1 MTGLTPLQ
9 RYLLNPAAATH
20 ALLHQVLDAV
30 RGAAPFG
37 VAVLTA
43 SIAAVLAWKSL
54 KQWQQRRLT
63 RDGRCVAILPPPEV
77 DAAGAAVL
85 WSNLV
90 ALLRPALQRGL
101 TGQPHLSF
109 EYCWSEEG
117 LRISAWVP
125 RCVPPGLVERA
136 IESAWPGCRTAPSA
150 PTEPIPLEA
159 AVTGGTLRL
168 AQPEWFPLNTT
179 FEVDPLRAVLGAAG
193 QLGGDEHAAVQILAR
208 PATGRRV
215 ARCFRAAG
223 AIRSGRS
230 LGVLARA
237 LDLLSPRPVRTA
249 AGTVI
254 DLSAAQDVRLILSKA
269 AAPLY
274 EVLVRYA
281 VSSGSTS
288 RRGHR
293 VLRGRAHTIASSF
306 AVFTGRNRF
315 ARRRLRLV
323 EHVLAQRRMG
333 RGDLLSVQELAVLAH
348 LPSDRAVPGLARAG
362 ARSVAPPPGVP
373 REGRILGD
381 AETGQSRPVALAVAD
396 GRYHVHVMGATG
408 TGKSTLLTNLVLDDV
423 AAGRGVVAIDPK
435 GDLVTDILDRL
446 PSGAADRVV
455 LIDAEERVAP
465 PTLNVLSGADA
476 DLVVDNV
483 VGIFQRIF
491 ERFWGPRTDDVLR
504 AACLTLLA
512 GGREATIA
520 EVPTL
525 LTNERFRR
533 QRIRGVKEELS
544 GFWSWYEAMGE
555 AQRSQV
561 IGPVMNKLRAFL
573 LRDFVRRVVGSGQS
587 SFDMARVLDGG
598 ICLVRVPKGLLG
610 EETARLLGSFVVASV
625 WQAVTARAQL
635 GKEVRVD
642 ASLYV
647 DECQN
652 FLTLPRSFDEML
664 AEARGYGLSLVLA
677 HQHLGQLP
685 VSLREAISTNARTK
699 LFFALSP
706 EDARVLER
714 HVAPELS
721 AHDLSHLGAYQ
732 AAARLVV
739 AGAETPAFTLH
750 TRPAPAAIPGRA
762 DHVREVS
769 RRRYGRMEQKSE
781 ATPSNR
787 AGHRTGATTQPV
799 RSRVRSGVA
808 PAIPS
813 VEEPLDVP
821 PCS

>member
-1 MTGLTPLQ
+1 MTGLTPVQ
-9 RYLLNPAAATH
+9 RYLLNPAVATH
-20 ALLHQVLDAV
+20 ALLHQILDAV
-30 RGAAPFG
+30 RGAAPYG
-37 VAVLTA
+37 VAVLTG
-43 SIAAVLAWKSL
+43 SIAAALAWKSL

-77 DAAGAAVL
+77 DPAGAAVL

-117 LRISAWVP
+117 LRISVWVP

-150 PTEPIPLEA
+150 PTPPIPLEA

-168 AQPEWFPLNTT
+168 AQREWFPLNTT

-208 PATGRRV
+208 PATSRRV
-215 ARCFRAAG
+215 ARCFRAAE

-230 LGVLARA
+230 LGVLARG
-237 LDLLSPRPVRTA
+237 LDLLTPRPARTA
-249 AGTVI
+249 AGTVV

-269 AAPLY
+269 AAPLF

-281 VSSGSTS
+281 ASSGSNN

-293 VLRGRAHTIASSF
+293 VLRGRAHMIASSF

-315 ARRRLRLV
+315 ARRRLRLAA
-323 EHVLAQRRMG
+323 HVLAERRMG

-381 AETGQSRPVALAVAD
+381 AEIGHPRPVALAVAD

-446 PSGAADRVV
+446 PADAADRVV

-465 PTLNVLSGADA
+465 PTLNVLKGADA

-533 QRIRGVKEELS
+533 QRVRGVKAELS

-555 AQRSQV
+555 AQQSQV

-587 SFDMARVLDGG
+587 SFDMANVLDGG

-635 GKEVRVD
+635 GQEVRVD

-685 VSLREAISTNARTK
+685 VSLREAISANARTK

-706 EDARVLER
+706 EDARLLER

-739 AGAETPAFTLH
+739 AGAETPAFTLR
-750 TRPAPAAIPGRA
+750 TRPAPAAVPGRA

-769 RRRYGRMEQKSE
+769 RRRYGRTEPPPEDRPASG
-781 ATPSNR
+781 S
-787 AGHRTGATTQPV
+787 GHRTGVKTQPV
-799 RSRVRSGVA
+799 RSRVRSSVA
-808 PAIPS
+808 SASPS
-813 VEEPLDVP
+813 VEEPLDAP